1 MGFYSLIENLIAPI
15 QKKIWYASLQLF
27 FKITALKL
35 DGLENNLI
43 RIYLK
48 KFSFNNIHTVIFRIK
63 NK

>member
-15 QKKIWYASLQLF
+15 QKKIWYASLQLI